1 MKRSCVAMAAGLAAG
16 VAAAAGLVP
25 LPAREFDALAQ
36 RAEAQLRTELK
47 PPLQV
52 EWHRRQGFR
61 LPGPPPVEVASLM
74 AWPESGRAHC
84 VLALDQGGRLQVL
97 DALAEDREQPWS
109 CDGEPA
115 LTLADVD
122 GDGAGD
128 LLVLY
133 PYRPPSNEVFMLP
146 LVLRWQAAG
155 FTLDAGRTRWLRERP
170 PADLRQMRQAL
181 RRYPSR

>member
-1 MKRSCVAMAAGLAAG
+1 MKRSCIAMAVWLAAG
-16 VAAAAGLVP
+16 AAAAAGLVP
-25 LPAREFDALAQ
+25 LPEREFNALAQ
-36 RAEAQLRTELK
+36 RAEKQLREQMHQ
-47 PPLQV
+47 PLQV
-52 EWHRRQGFR
+52 ELHRRQGFQ
-61 LPGPPPVEVASLM
+61 LQGPPMAIASLM
-74 AWPESGRAHC
+74 ALPESGPAHC
-84 VLALDQGGRLQVL
+84 VLALEQAGPLQTL

-109 CDGEPA
+109 CEGEPA

-146 LVLRWQAAG
+146 LVLRRQASG

-170 PADLRQMRQAL
+170 PADLKQMRLAL
-181 RRYPSR
+181 RRYPAR